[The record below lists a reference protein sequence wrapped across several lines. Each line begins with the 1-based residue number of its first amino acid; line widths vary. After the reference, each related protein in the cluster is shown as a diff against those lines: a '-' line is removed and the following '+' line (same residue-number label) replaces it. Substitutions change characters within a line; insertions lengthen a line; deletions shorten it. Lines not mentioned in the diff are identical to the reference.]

1 MAAFTLN
8 SETNKTGS
16 TLKSLFLFLSDFK
29 NFASILP
36 NDKVEG
42 FTYSEDQ
49 CSFTIKG
56 ITPMTVKLEEKI
68 PFQSILFTSQGLG
81 KFNFTLKAFFIGDQD
96 AKGECR
102 IEMGGDLN
110 PVILGMAK
118 NSLQQLINTM
128 SQKLAALREEEL
140 QSKV

>member
-8 SETNKTGS
+8 SETNKTES

-42 FTYSEDQ
+42 FAYSEDQ

-68 PFQSILFTSQGLG
+68 PYQSILFTSQGLG
-81 KFNFTLKAFFIGDQD
+81 KFNFSLKAVFHGE
-96 AKGECR
+96 AEARGECE
-102 IEMGGDLN
+102 IEMTGDLN

-118 NSLQQLINTM
+118 NALQQLINTM
-128 SQKLAALREEEL
+128 SSKLAALKDEDL
-140 QSKV
+140 QFKS

>member
-8 SETNKTGS
+8 SETNKTES

-81 KFNFTLKAFFIGDQD
+81 KFNFTLKAFFMGDQNSP
-96 AKGECR
+96 GECK

-128 SQKLAALREEEL
+128 SQKLGALKEEEL
-140 QSKV
+140 HSKV